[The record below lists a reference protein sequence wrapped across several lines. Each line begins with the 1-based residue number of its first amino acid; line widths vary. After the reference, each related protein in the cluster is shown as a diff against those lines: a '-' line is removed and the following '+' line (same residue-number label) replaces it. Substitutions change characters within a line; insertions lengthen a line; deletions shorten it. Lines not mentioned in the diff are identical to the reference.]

1 MNNYLSPHFTYLESI
16 HSQTA
21 SRLGI
26 DNTPTKDVLA
36 NIQSAA
42 RSMERVREKLGKN
55 SIIVSSWYRSPALNT
70 RIKGSKTSAHMQGW
84 AIDFTCP
91 GYGTIDKVMRTIID
105 SGINYD
111 QIINEYDGAWC
122 HISFDPKNRKQKL
135 AITSQGTK
143 EYVWKP

>member
-1 MNNYLSPHFTYLESI
+1 MDTYLSPHFTYVESMQ
-16 HSQTA
+16 SQIA
-21 SRLGI
+21 SRSGI
-26 DNTPTKDVLA
+26 DNTPPKEVLS

-42 RSMERVREKLGKN
+42 MSMERVREKLGKN

-70 RIKGSKTSAHMQGW
+70 KAKGSKTSAHMQGW

-91 GYGTIDKVMRTIID
+91 GYGTIDMVMRTIID
-105 SGINYD
+105 SDINYD